1 MTPPFNVNQLMFIGL
16 NLTQLPQ
23 SQTRNLF
30 FIECDCLIQIDAYH
44 TLNIR
49 NLIVKSDA
57 ITMADEKVES
67 LLKGNT
73 LRVYW
78 HLLKTQNGSV
88 GARETQR
95 ALKFSSPALAVYH
108 LDKLEELGLAEKTMN
123 GEYRLVKAVNVG
135 VLKQF
140 VRFGALMLPR
150 HFFYATMF
158 TTLLVFFVFQ
168 VKRIDFNSSFALV
181 ITILATT
188 VAWYETLRVWRQ
200 KP

>member
-1 MTPPFNVNQLMFIGL
+1 M
-16 NLTQLPQ
+16 
-23 SQTRNLF
+23 S
-30 FIECDCLIQIDAYH
+30 E
-44 TLNIR
+44 
-49 NLIVKSDA
+49 
-57 ITMADEKVES
+57 EKIES

-78 HLLKTQNGSV
+78 HLLKTRNGLV

-108 LDKLEELGLAEKTMN
+108 LDKLVELGLAEKTG

-158 TTLLVFFVFQ
+158 TTLLIFYLVQFRHV
-168 VKRIDFNSSFALV
+168 DFYSTFALV
-181 ITILATT
+181 ITLLATGVT
-188 VAWYETLRVWRQ
+188 WYETLRVWKQ

>member
-1 MTPPFNVNQLMFIGL
+1 MDEEK
-16 NLTQLPQ
+16 
-23 SQTRNLF
+23 
-30 FIECDCLIQIDAYH
+30 IES
-44 TLNIR
+44 
-49 NLIVKSDA
+49 V
-57 ITMADEKVES
+57 
-67 LLKGNT
+67 LKGNT

-78 HLLKTQNGSV
+78 FLLRSPNGIV

-108 LDKLEELGLAEKTMN
+108 LDKLTELGLAEKTN

-150 HFFYATMF
+150 HFLYATMF
-158 TTLLVFFVFQ
+158 TTLMIFYLLQ
-168 VKRIDFNSSFALV
+168 LNRLDFYSIFALV
-181 ITILATT
+181 LGLLATGIM
-188 VAWYETLRVWRQ
+188 WYETFKAWRQ

>member
-1 MTPPFNVNQLMFIGL
+1 V
-16 NLTQLPQ
+16 
-23 SQTRNLF
+23 S
-30 FIECDCLIQIDAYH
+30 E
-44 TLNIR
+44 
-49 NLIVKSDA
+49 
-57 ITMADEKVES
+57 EKIES

-78 HLLKTQNGSV
+78 FLLKSPNDAV

-108 LDKLEELGLAEKTMN
+108 LDKLVELGIADKTAN

-140 VRFGALMLPR
+140 VRFGALILPR
-150 HFFYATMF
+150 HFLYATMF
-158 TTLLVFFVFQ
+158 TTLLVFYLTQ
-168 VKRIDFNSSFALV
+168 LNHIDFYSMFALV
-181 ITILATT
+181 LGLLATGIT
-188 VAWYETLRVWRQ
+188 WYETLNAWRQ

>member
-1 MTPPFNVNQLMFIGL
+1 M
-16 NLTQLPQ
+16 
-23 SQTRNLF
+23 SEEK
-30 FIECDCLIQIDAYH
+30 IES
-44 TLNIR
+44 
-49 NLIVKSDA
+49 V
-57 ITMADEKVES
+57 
-67 LLKGNT
+67 LKGNT

-78 HLLKTQNGSV
+78 FLLRAPNGIV

-108 LDKLEELGLAEKTMN
+108 LDKLTELGLAEKTN

-150 HFFYATMF
+150 HFLYATMF
-158 TTLLVFFVFQ
+158 TTLLIFYLTQ
-168 VKRIDFNSSFALV
+168 FNHVNFYSTFALV
-181 ITILATT
+181 LVLLATGIM
-188 VAWYETLRVWRQ
+188 WYEALKAWRQ